1 MRHNI
6 PYTDSEAQMLP
17 FLRECL
23 SRKTLKKL
31 LRRSQVTSLSSN
43 EALGKLQGFYR
54 SAVAQSESLIPAV
67 KEKSRSTAC
76 QALTDVDIEAAIGP
90 LLDYFDANL
99 HVLSASL
106 TSANLRSVLL
116 GLWKEILVAIED
128 VIVPPLS
135 DRQSNMRPLSDGE
148 LDIVL
153 KWLKVSR
160 PRQPAI

>member
-1 MRHNI
+1 
-6 PYTDSEAQMLP
+6 MLP
-17 FLRECL
+17 FLRECI

-31 LRRSQVTSLSSN
+31 LRRSQAPPLTTN
-43 EALGKLQGFYR
+43 EALGKLQGLYR
-54 SAVAQSESLIPAV
+54 SAVSQSESLIPAV
-67 KEKSRSTAC
+67 KEKSRNSAC
-76 QALTDVDIEAAIGP
+76 QALTDVDIESAIGP

-106 TSANLRSVLL
+106 TSANLRSVLS

-135 DRQSNMRPLSDGE
+135 DRPSNMRSLTDGE

-153 KWLKVSR
+153 KWLKVRWSGE
-160 PRQPAI
+160 AWGMAANFGAV

>member
-1 MRHNI
+1 
-6 PYTDSEAQMLP
+6 MLP
-17 FLRECL
+17 FLRHCI
-23 SRKTLKKL
+23 SRKTLKAL
-31 LRRSQVTSLSSN
+31 LRRSQAPSVPTN

-54 SAVAQSESLIPAV
+54 SAVSQSESLIPAV
-67 KEKSRSTAC
+67 KEKSRNMAC
-76 QALTDVDIEAAIGP
+76 QTLTDVDIESAIGP

-106 TSANLRSVLL
+106 TSANLRSVLS

-135 DRQSNMRPLSDGE
+135 DRPSNMRSLSDGE

-153 KWLKVSR
+153 KWLKVSLHPVFFLIR
-160 PRQPAI
+160 L